1 MTKTI
6 QQTIRLAASPEE
18 LFDTF
23 LDSKKHSAA
32 TGGSAK
38 VSRKVGAAFTA
49 WNGQLSGRNLL
60 IVPNRLIVQAWRATH
75 WKASDADSILILKF
89 SKVPGGGQIDLV
101 HVNVP
106 QHDHNGV
113 TQGWRKYYWQPWK
126 KYLAAK
132 TRKT

>member
-1 MTKTI
+1 MTKAI
-6 QQTIRLAASPEE
+6 QQSVRLAASPEE

-23 LDSKKHSAA
+23 FDSKKHSAA

-38 VSRKVGAAFTA
+38 ASRKVGSAFTA

-75 WKASDADSILILKF
+75 WKANEADSILVLEF
-89 SKVPGGGQIDLV
+89 SKAPGGAQIDLV

-106 QHDHNGV
+106 QHDHKGV
-113 TQGWRKYYWQPWK
+113 SQGWRKYYWQPWK

-132 TRKT
+132 TKKR